1 MLITYPSQSHH
12 FGLTQVLQ
20 IKKEEEEKKK
30 REEGEERARMLKEQ
44 ERVRKDR
51 DREMRLRARQDE
63 EVLRA
68 SAHVH
73 QRSITQPA
81 GCQGVALTMPR

>member
-1 MLITYPSQSHH
+1 M
-12 FGLTQVLQ
+12 QVLQ

-30 REEGEERARMLKEQ
+30 REEDEERSRMLKEQ

-63 EVLRA
+63 EVLSTFA
-68 SAHVH
+68 SANPHMLCRLLSV
-73 QRSITQPA
+73 RA
-81 GCQGVALTMPR
+81 MLGCALLSLLNVL